1 MSQLE
6 LTEKELEILIRLL
19 SEDITKD
26 EDKKGKFDNQNYNDD
41 EVFLLEKLE
50 MLLKLSEFETFLGVK
65 NIPKNKYLN

>member
-41 EVFLLEKLE
+41 EVFLLK
-50 MLLKLSEFETFLGVK
+50 
-65 NIPKNKYLN
+65 